1 MQNKKDF
8 PVLLALIL
16 AIVII
21 NLLIPKN
28 LEATIYGSIS
38 GQVFT
43 EDTGK
48 GLKDVKVYLFEQNSG
63 RYPDEKTTDK
73 KGRFSFDL
81 VEEGEYI
88 LAFITDWHTGYYI
101 DIDATRYIPGK
112 EIIKLKK
119 GQHIEVKIKAL
130 LGGAIRARLR
140 KRDGTLFVPLPDKA
154 AHILFYGEP
163 LEGKI
168 LMEVPDKPGEFFV
181 NAIPPAVYRFEAR
194 IEGHAIRE
202 LENVKV
208 EKGKTTE
215 IEFSIDLSDPTGIE
229 GKVISAVD
237 GEPIRAEHL
246 SVYRDEEKVSPF
258 HMWTDENGYF
268 SIVGLSPGRYMVF
281 CRKARIKDILVVQGE
296 KTWVNIEIE
305 DSILP
310 SSNLIQ
316 QKDTRSEFADF
327 FLSLMN
333 PLIMKTKELPIIILK
348 RTPYQ
353 IST

>member
-1 MQNKKDF
+1 MKKKIIVIALFSKLQKNRKILFLETRNKEVNMQNKKDF

-101 DIDATRYIPGK
+101 DIDAKRYIPGK

-140 KRDGTLFVPLPDKA
+140 KRDGTLFVPPR
-154 AHILFYGEP
+154 
-163 LEGKI
+163 GK
-168 LMEVPDKPGEFFV
+168 
-181 NAIPPAVYRFEAR
+181 
-194 IEGHAIRE
+194 
-202 LENVKV
+202 NV
-208 EKGKTTE
+208 GK
-215 IEFSIDLSDPTGIE
+215 
-229 GKVISAVD
+229 
-237 GEPIRAEHL
+237 
-246 SVYRDEEKVSPF
+246 Y
-258 HMWTDENGYF
+258 
-268 SIVGLSPGRYMVF
+268 
-281 CRKARIKDILVVQGE
+281 
-296 KTWVNIEIE
+296 
-305 DSILP
+305 
-310 SSNLIQ
+310 
-316 QKDTRSEFADF
+316 
-327 FLSLMN
+327 
-333 PLIMKTKELPIIILK
+333 
-348 RTPYQ
+348 
-353 IST
+353 